1 MLCAIELGG
10 CKGTRI
16 GIDPSTSLYCAIL
29 VSLALG
35 AISSM
40 SSGKREWTYALFPL
54 FMEIKSA
61 SLAVNVQ
68 VVTLLLKAE

>member
-1 MLCAIELGG
+1 
-10 CKGTRI
+10 
-16 GIDPSTSLYCAIL
+16 
-29 VSLALG
+29 
-35 AISSM
+35 M
-40 SSGKREWTYALFPL
+40 SSGEREWTYALFPL